1 MTSTMGK
8 QMWAMVVFD
17 IDGVIRDVSQ
27 SYRRAIADTVEQF
40 TQSGLRPSLTDI
52 DELKA
57 EGVWNNDWLASQE
70 LIYRY
75 FESQGTVRS
84 QVVLN
89 YEALVDFFQSRYRG
103 IEQQQHPSKWTGYI
117 TQEPLLL
124 STGYLETLTSA
135 GIGWG
140 FFSGATRGSA
150 SYVLQTRLGLS
161 DPILVAMEDAPSK
174 PDPTGLLVTV
184 EQLDARHQISAAL
197 PVLYVGDTVADLRTV
212 QAATIKQP
220 GRSWIGIGVLPPHV
234 QDTPE
239 HREAYKITL
248 ETAGAMVI
256 LDRVEQLRPDDI
268 QRLIGGSGR

>member
-1 MTSTMGK
+1 MTSAVGE

-27 SYRRAIADTVEQF
+27 SYRRAIADTVERF

-70 LIYRY
+70 LIFRY
-75 FESQGTVRS
+75 FESQGILRS
-84 QVVLN
+84 QVSLN

-124 STGYLETLTSA
+124 STSYLETLTSA

-161 DPILVAMEDAPSK
+161 DPILVAMEDAPGK

-184 EQLDARHQISAAL
+184 EKLEARHQIGAAL
-197 PVLYVGDTVADLRTV
+197 PVLYVGDTVADLHTV
-212 QAATIKQP
+212 QAATIQQP
-220 GRSWIGIGVLPPHV
+220 ARSWIGIGVLPPHV
-234 QDTPE
+234 QNTPDC
-239 HREAYKITL
+239 RATYKTTL
-248 ETAGAMVI
+248 ENAGARAVM
-256 LDRVEQLRPDDI
+256 DQVEQLRPDDI
-268 QRLIGGSGR
+268 QRLIGSSSC

>member
-1 MTSTMGK
+1 MTSAVGK

-40 TQSGLRPSLTDI
+40 TQSGLRPSLSDI

-75 FESQGTVRS
+75 FESQGILRS
-84 QVVLN
+84 QVSLN

-103 IEQQQHPSKWTGYI
+103 IEHQQPSVTWTGYI

-124 STGYLETLTSA
+124 STGYLETLTRA
-135 GIGWG
+135 GVAWG

-150 SYVLQTRLGLS
+150 LYVLQTRLGLP
-161 DPILVAMEDAPSK
+161 DPILVAMEDAPGK

-184 EQLDARHQISAAL
+184 EKLEARHQMSTAL
-197 PVLYVGDTVADLRTV
+197 PVLYVGDTVADLHTV
-212 QAATIKQP
+212 QAANIQQP
-220 GRSWIGIGVLPPHV
+220 MRSWIGIGVLPPHV
-234 QDTPE
+234 QNTPDCRVT
-239 HREAYKITL
+239 HKTTL
-248 ETAGAMVI
+248 ENAGARAVM
-256 LDRVEQLRPDDI
+256 DQVEQLRPDDI
-268 QRLIGGSGR
+268 QRLIGSSSG